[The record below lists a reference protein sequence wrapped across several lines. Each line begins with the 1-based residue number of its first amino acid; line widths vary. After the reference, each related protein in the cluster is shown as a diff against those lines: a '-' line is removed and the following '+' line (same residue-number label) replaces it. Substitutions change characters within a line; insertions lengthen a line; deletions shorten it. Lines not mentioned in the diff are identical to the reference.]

1 MRLTFMMED
10 GCEDRSEGPTR
21 GSASAPRNSRPFRD
35 KRRIPRS
42 PEVRKVGGDNRRRA
56 GGHQRYIATQTV
68 CEAAHDINTSI

>member
-1 MRLTFMMED
+1 MMED
-10 GCEDRSEGPTR
+10 GCEDRSEGPTS
-21 GSASAPRNSRPFRD
+21 GSASAPRGPKLFRD

-68 CEAAHDINTSI
+68 CEAAQDMNTSI